1 MDEFFSL
8 PGKNLLNHR
17 RVRKPGPCTARVK
30 KPERETKWIRDHTA
44 NYRQESDGNR
54 TDRSGRTGREKCGD
68 AKPVEKPGLAFYGA
82 LALVGIL
89 ALLVFFA
96 NVEGTRA
103 SAGMEI
109 TKSSWTLQSYS
120 GMTGNLIPVLPGSD
134 VTARFGPG
142 GQVSGSAGCNQYV
155 ATYILKDYGITVSS
169 VTETGCTAIL
179 RV

>member
-1 MDEFFSL
+1 MATELIAQEEPD
-8 PGKNLLNHR
+8 
-17 RVRKPGPCTARVK
+17 
-30 KPERETKWIRDHTA
+30 RE
-44 NYRQESDGNR
+44 ES
-54 TDRSGRTGREKCGD
+54 GD

-169 VTETGCTAIL
+169 VTGTGMYCNSPGVMRQEAAYLSDLPNASIIRISNNSLNIYDDAGRTLMIF
-179 RV
+179 RSG